1 MMTMIARICALC
13 AVCTLC
19 ENMLLQ
25 EKRRQSIRMIGG
37 LLMLQLVL
45 SQSQELVAQ
54 LKEKRDLMEIFDL
67 LLK

>member
-37 LLMLQLVL
+37 LLMLQLV
-45 SQSQELVAQ
+45 QELVAQ